1 MSGDE
6 RDSALAVAELKGDL
20 KALEERMRTMQAE
33 YEGAL
38 DRFRADYQSSF
49 RQQLIAIAGLIGL
62 GFVALG
68 FFLAQQSGTAPAP
81 IIIQTAPVPAP
92 EPAPAEV
99 RTAQEAPAPVPGP

>member
-6 RDSALAVAELKGDL
+6 RDSALAVAELKGEL
-20 KALEERMRTMQAE
+20 KALEERMKTMQAE

-38 DRFRADYQSSF
+38 DRFRADCQSSF
-49 RQQLIAIAGLIGL
+49 RQQLIVIAGLIGL

-68 FFLAQQSGTAPAP
+68 FFLAQRPGTAPAP

-92 EPAPAEV
+92 AEV
-99 RTAQEAPAPVPGP
+99 RTAPEAPVPGPGP

>member
-6 RDSALAVAELKGDL
+6 RDSALAN
-20 KALEERMRTMQAE
+20 
-33 YEGAL
+33 EGAL

-49 RQQLIAIAGLIGL
+49 RQQLIAITGLIGL

-68 FFLAQQSGTAPAP
+68 FFLAQQPGTAPAP
-81 IIIQTAPVPAP
+81 IIIQTAP

-99 RTAQEAPAPVPGP
+99 RTAQEAPVPVPGP